1 MRQTMFVNVGILSEL
16 LFNKNKNY
24 AHNGKGIE

>member
-1 MRQTMFVNVGILSEL
+1 MYR

-24 AHNGKGIE
+24 I